1 MGKCFTVIVA
11 AAAALSFSGASH
23 AAEYPTR
30 PVRIVMGFP
39 AGGPTDAAG
48 RIIAQ
53 VLQQSLGQPVVIDNR
68 PGADGAIAEVAAK
81 ATPDGHTL
89 LMASGSN
96 MAGVPATRKVPPYDP
111 IRDFVPVAFV
121 GWSSR

>member
-1 MGKCFTVIVA
+1 MGKCFTVIVAA

-53 VLQQSLGQPVVIDNR
+53 VLQQSLGQPVNR
-68 PGADGAIAEVAAK
+68 SFAGFLRADEPLEAQQTTPCSRAWK
-81 ATPDGHTL
+81 ATRPSRCRSL
-89 LMASGSN
+89 
-96 MAGVPATRKVPPYDP
+96 P
-111 IRDFVPVAFV
+111 IEE
-121 GWSSR
+121 SRTPLV